1 MFRTMQTS
9 SAACALCA
17 VAAGGP
23 ALDGQPG
30 PGGRRVL
37 GQGPSPRAAV
47 LGLWGACICSTA
59 TGGGLRLCQHLCLQ
73 LGWGHLA
80 VVSACC
86 AGREPQLLCCP
97 LECDCRSL
105 QCWVPLQPLVRTEK
119 PPKR

>member
-37 GQGPSPRAAV
+37 GQGPSPV
-47 LGLWGACICSTA
+47 LLCWAC
-59 TGGGLRLCQHLCLQ
+59 G
-73 LGWGHLA
+73 
-80 VVSACC
+80 VPVSA
-86 AGREPQLLCCP
+86 PQP
-97 LECDCRSL
+97 QEGA
-105 QCWVPLQPLVRTEK
+105 
-119 PPKR
+119 